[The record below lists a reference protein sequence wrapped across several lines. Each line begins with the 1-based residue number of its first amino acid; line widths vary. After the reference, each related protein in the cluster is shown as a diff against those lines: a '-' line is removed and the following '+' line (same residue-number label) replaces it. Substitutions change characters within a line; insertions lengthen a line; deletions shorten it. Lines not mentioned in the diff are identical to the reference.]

1 MKRGMPFQDGKHL
14 RRHRVCNER
23 VAPGEESIGKY
34 ANRKNVA
41 LRTRSFAQELF
52 RRHCAGRTGDDR
64 CRTIDLVG
72 HDRGDPEIDDFRS
85 VIGEHH
91 VGGLEVAVDNTRLVC
106 DLKAF
111 ANLDDGTQR
120 SVDGELILPKC
131 HVERGAANEL
141 HHEKRCSFS
150 CFPAVEYLNEAGR
163 REASENRGLAPEA
176 TDGPFVAF
184 GRPSENLYCRHPAQA
199 DVPRLVDHAHRSAT
213 QFTAQLV
220 PASQHLLGQ
229 RNHSKSIRPCL
240 PNATGRGRGF
250 GCSRPSC
257 APSRTVRHGRAA
269 SAQRSP
275 RLREPRDML
284 SVPFAPTSGATA
296 YVARRAEEGTDVF
309 DLRTRKKVANLAD
322 LPDAPRIDGTGD
334 DVVVTSGRASADGA
348 MRCSLSSA
356 KCHPLEGVPC
366 APMIVAGGRG
376 LCVGSAGERSA
387 MTRFELGDPS
397 RTRVISVLH
406 MVIGAYPAS
415 DGWVLQAT
423 RTIGKGHSDTVMTH
437 LAERTTNGDALVWT
451 NVAGEVIGVEGETA
465 VVERN
470 PSTFELVDLP
480 TRKSSIVVMESKGAL
495 KILPDGYVAFFG
507 DRTEAE
513 KELVCIEGDR
523 ALPWSECRN
532 REVPW

>member
-1 MKRGMPFQDGKHL
+1 
-14 RRHRVCNER
+14 
-23 VAPGEESIGKY
+23 
-34 ANRKNVA
+34 
-41 LRTRSFAQELF
+41 
-52 RRHCAGRTGDDR
+52 
-64 CRTIDLVG
+64 
-72 HDRGDPEIDDFRS
+72 
-85 VIGEHH
+85 
-91 VGGLEVAVDNTRLVC
+91 
-106 DLKAF
+106 
-111 ANLDDGTQR
+111 
-120 SVDGELILPKC
+120 
-131 HVERGAANEL
+131 
-141 HHEKRCSFS
+141 
-150 CFPAVEYLNEAGR
+150 
-163 REASENRGLAPEA
+163 
-176 TDGPFVAF
+176 
-184 GRPSENLYCRHPAQA
+184 
-199 DVPRLVDHAHRSAT
+199 
-213 QFTAQLV
+213 
-220 PASQHLLGQ
+220 
-229 RNHSKSIRPCL
+229 
-240 PNATGRGRGF
+240 
-250 GCSRPSC
+250 
-257 APSRTVRHGRAA
+257 
-269 SAQRSP
+269 
-275 RLREPRDML
+275 ML

-334 DVVVTSGRASADGA
+334 DVVVTSGRPSADVA

-376 LCVGSAGERSA
+376 LCVGGAGERSA

-397 RTRVISVLH
+397 RTRAISVLH